1 MKRTLSCLV
10 IITIL
15 GTCFATTAMA
25 APDITGVRGGYGVTA
40 TVVDA
45 DGWDWEIEI
54 AGAHIFQGGLTEGPI
69 SGNWENKCN
78 RIINFHHPAR
88 CRGTN
93 CFYARTICFV
103 HAIKHTVYSY
113 HYIIDTLEGCQIS
126 F

>member
-54 AGAHIFQGGLTEGPI
+54 AGAHIFQGGLTQGAI
-69 SGNWENKCN
+69 SGSNTTTIRTPIMPPALGIGKINVTVSLIF
-78 RIINFHHPAR
+78 IIPLVLEE
-88 CRGTN
+88 
-93 CFYARTICFV
+93 RTAFMLGPFV
-103 HAIKHTVYSY
+103 
-113 HYIIDTLEGCQIS
+113 LFMQ
-126 F
+126 